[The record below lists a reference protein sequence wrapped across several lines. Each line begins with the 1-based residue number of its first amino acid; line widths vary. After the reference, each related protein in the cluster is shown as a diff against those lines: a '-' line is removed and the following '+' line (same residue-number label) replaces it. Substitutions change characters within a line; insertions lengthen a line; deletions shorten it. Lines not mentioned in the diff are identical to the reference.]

1 MTAGKAR
8 PHQLSS
14 GMRRTMSLDA
24 IIGPYL
30 QGQWPKEPEGQS
42 SLSHKDKSTQVSSGW
57 RVFPKCEHYNAGQ
70 FEPELF
76 CPKEINVMHFFSKG
90 VSTLRFFLTFKSL
103 MCLFSVVTV
112 GQMGRLRSGDKFA
125 ALADEEVARRWR
137 NGSVQFLHQLLQSEN
152 HSHENSQLMR
162 PFWLHPSSL
171 LSGCAGTRH
180 CSKVAHILPPPCYF
194 VFQFLLLFFR
204 SLWSV
209 KRDSVGVDGEMWLQI
224 RLWAWKAVLSVQLFV
239 QYVWSPDVMRDL
251 NVAVSRLRFWDD
263 PKAGSGWMYMLVY

>member
-42 SLSHKDKSTQVSSGW
+42 SLSRKDKSTQVSSRW

-76 CPKEINVMHFFSKG
+76 CLKEINTMHFFSKD
-90 VSTLRFFLTFKSL
+90 VSTLRVLTFKSL
-103 MCLFSVVTV
+103 MCLFSVVIV
-112 GQMGRLRSGDKFA
+112 GQMGRLRLGDKFVV
-125 ALADEEVARRWR
+125 LADEEVARRWR
-137 NGSVQFLHQLLQSEN
+137 NGSVRFLHQLLQSEN
-152 HSHENSQLMR
+152 HSQKNSQLMR

-171 LSGCAGTRH
+171 LAGCAGTRH
-180 CSKVAHILPPPCYF
+180 CSKVAHILPPARYF
-194 VFQFLLLFFR
+194 VFQFLLLCFR

-224 RLWAWKAVLSVQLFV
+224 SLWAWKAVLSVQLFV
-239 QYVWSPDVMRDL
+239 QYVWSPICVTLWLKR
-251 NVAVSRLRFWDD
+251 SSFQT
-263 PKAGSGWMYMLVY
+263 